1 MPFGNRALEK
11 TSNRKGNMGIN
22 KLDTN
27 YDNRCIKIGVQLWY
41 VRKDSIHYGVGVV
54 KPPGRSPLDTCIEL
68 FKP

>member
-1 MPFGNRALEK
+1 
-11 TSNRKGNMGIN
+11 MGIN